1 MSTQGYVVRCTE
13 ATAMKMKEKD
23 EGRPAG
29 QSHFQAAL
37 GIPLETDERVPEGH
51 IEVRCNG
58 VLVKRYYV

>member
-1 MSTQGYVVRCTE
+1 MSAGYEVRCTE
-13 ATAMKMKEKD
+13 ETAIKMKEKD
-23 EGRPAG
+23 DSRPSG

-37 GIPLETDERVPEGH
+37 GIPVVVDPEVPEGH